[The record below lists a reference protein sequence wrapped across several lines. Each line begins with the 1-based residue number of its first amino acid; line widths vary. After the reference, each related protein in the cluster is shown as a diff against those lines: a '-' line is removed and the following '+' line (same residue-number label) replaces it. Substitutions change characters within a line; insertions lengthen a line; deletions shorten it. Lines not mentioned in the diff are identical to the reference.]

1 MTVLRIVSSYKVLFL
16 LTIFG
21 FGQLTSLLPASTNTI
36 DQNYLKRKHLKA
48 AKLGKK
54 VHVCGTK
61 RLCKKYNQC
70 GLLTYCTL
78 FFMLSYYFL
87 PFLLKKSLSV
97 LVLYVITWSF
107 YIKKCI
113 HSSSVYKYTSTTK
126 SLFI

>member
-21 FGQLTSLLPASTNTI
+21 FGQLTSLLPASTNAI

-48 AKLGKK
+48 AKLGKE

-78 FFMLSYYFL
+78 FFYAQLLLPANFDKKILICACFTCNNEDFL
-87 PFLLKKSLSV
+87 
-97 LVLYVITWSF
+97 
-107 YIKKCI
+107 
-113 HSSSVYKYTSTTK
+113 H
-126 SLFI
+126 